1 MISMNTVYIQEVTTI
16 RERGQMT
23 IPQKIRDA
31 LKIPVEGN
39 VLVKI
44 ETTKSGFKLEKLP
57 NASYQVAKKY
67 MTEEEAEKQWNQLSK
82 NIKKTSANLTKF
94 ISDDREKH

>member
-1 MISMNTVYIQEVTTI
+1 MNTVYLQEITTI

-23 IPQKIRDA
+23 IPKRIREA
-31 LKIPVEGN
+31 LGIPIEGN

-57 NASYQVAKKY
+57 NS
-67 MTEEEAEKQWNQLSK
+67 SC
-82 NIKKTSANLTKF
+82 
-94 ISDDREKH
+94 